1 MHYKSMQELRA
12 VLLRFLDLLCAL
24 YYCTK
29 TVRIL
34 YVYMYIPD
42 VAADPN
48 PLRSVIKFWYY
59 RLQRCIYK
67 KLIAHIS
74 ANIIYMHCIVYY
86 MDLMAIAQLH
96 NEVVVNVEI

>member
-1 MHYKSMQELRA
+1 M
-12 VLLRFLDLLCAL
+12 
-24 YYCTK
+24 
-29 TVRIL
+29 
-34 YVYMYIPD
+34 YVYIPD

-48 PLRSVIKFWYY
+48 PLRSVIKIWY

-67 KLIAHIS
+67 MLIALIS

-96 NEVVVNVEI
+96 DEVVVNVEI